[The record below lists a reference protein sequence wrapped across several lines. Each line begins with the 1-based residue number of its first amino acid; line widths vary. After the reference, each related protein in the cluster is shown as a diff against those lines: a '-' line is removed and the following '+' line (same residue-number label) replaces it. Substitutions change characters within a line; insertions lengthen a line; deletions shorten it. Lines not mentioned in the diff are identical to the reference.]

1 MSSESLPSRTVAESH
16 TVMSELVLP
25 QHANAVGTAFGG
37 TIMSWID
44 ICGAICA
51 QRHAGKVAVT
61 ALVDDIE
68 FKSPIR
74 VGDIVVLEARLNAAF
89 GSSMEVEVV
98 VQREDTI
105 TRRRTH
111 CVDARLTFV
120 QLDAEGKPERV
131 PPLDLR
137 TDEERERSRLAE
149 QRRRARL
156 ELKSTRR

>member
-1 MSSESLPSRTVAESH
+1 MSPEPLPTRTVADSH

-51 QRHAGKVAVT
+51 QRHAGRVAVT
-61 ALVDDIE
+61 ARVDDLE
-68 FKSPIR
+68 FKAPIR
-74 VGDIVVLEARLNAAF
+74 VADIVVLEARLNAAF
-89 GSSMEVEVV
+89 GSSMEVEVI

-105 TRRRTH
+105 TRTRTQ

-120 QLDAEGKPERV
+120 QLDADGKPQRV
-131 PPLDLR
+131 PALALR
-137 TDEERERSRLAE
+137 TEEERERSRAAE

-156 ELKSTRR
+156 EQKLAGR